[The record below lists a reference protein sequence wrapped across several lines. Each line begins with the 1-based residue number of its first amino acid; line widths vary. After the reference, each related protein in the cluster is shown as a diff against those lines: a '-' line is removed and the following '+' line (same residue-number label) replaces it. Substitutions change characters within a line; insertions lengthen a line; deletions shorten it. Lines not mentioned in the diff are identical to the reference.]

1 MVRCHLLHS
10 SEDYTL
16 PSFKNKK
23 MQQLNILKI
32 GGNIINDPAKL
43 NTFLQKFAAIKGL
56 KILVHGGGRSATAI
70 AEKLGIET
78 QMVGGRRITSAEMLE
93 VVTMVF
99 AGVNKQ
105 IVAKLQGMG
114 CNALGLTGADLN
126 LIRAVKRPVK
136 MIDYGFVGDVI
147 EVNSPQLKSLLNLN
161 ISPIVAPLTHDQ
173 NGQLLNTNADTVAAS
188 LAKAMAAYYEV
199 NLMYCF
205 EKNGVLM
212 DVENDDSF
220 IRQMSLEDF
229 AEFQENG
236 IVKDGMIPKLTA
248 GFEAL
253 KEGVAKVV
261 ICSAEGLD
269 VENLEG
275 TELVLETNTVQI
287 I

>member
-1 MVRCHLLHS
+1 
-10 SEDYTL
+10 
-16 PSFKNKK
+16 

-32 GGNIINDPAKL
+32 GGNIINDSAKL
-43 NTFLQKFAAIKGL
+43 EVFLQKFAAIEGL

-70 AEKLGIET
+70 AEKLGIKT

-105 IVAKLQGMG
+105 IVAKLQGMN

-126 LIRAVKRPVK
+126 LIRAVKRPVQT
-136 MIDYGFVGDVI
+136 IDYGFVGDVI
-147 EVNSPQLKSLLNLN
+147 GVNHLQLKNLLNLN
-161 ISPIVAPLTHDQ
+161 ISPIVAPLTHDEQ
-173 NGQLLNTNADTVAAS
+173 GQLLNTNADTVAAS
-188 LAKAMAAYYEV
+188 LAKAMAIHYEV

-205 EKNGVLM
+205 EKNGVLR
-212 DVENDDSF
+212 DVEDDDSF
-220 IRQMSLEDF
+220 VPQMSLE
-229 AEFQENG
+229 EFESYQKNG
-236 IVKDGMIPKLTA
+236 IVKDGMIPKLTT

-253 KEGVAKVV
+253 KEGVEKVV
-261 ICSAEGLD
+261 ICSAENFEVG
-269 VENLEG
+269 NLKG